1 MRRLLKRPALYRQI
15 RRLARSLR
23 FRLAISYAIFF
34 AILVVF
40 VGLILRP
47 MLGSSLESELQL
59 VIDEEWAAAKGYM
72 KIENYRPEWGYDRA
86 DPEESLIVNKIQGGV
101 YLLTD
106 SSGKVLERS
115 ETYKGIPL
123 SSLADITAVL
133 SNKNNRVWTYKQDE
147 DGVWYLLR
155 QGVMVDVRQNRY
167 YMVIGKPLSEIQ
179 GMVGTFT
186 RYYIFVVVGAILVG
200 MVLGWVV
207 AGRALIPL
215 NSVAQAA
222 QEIRGSNL
230 KVRIP
235 TRGADDELDRLIG
248 AFNDMTSR
256 LDKSFE
262 QIRQF
267 STDVSHEL
275 RTPLTS
281 IRGQLEVAL
290 FTAKTSDDFRD
301 AMVDALQDVEH
312 LSNIVRALL
321 QLSQAESGQLVLQ
334 MSQLDLSPLVEDIAD
349 QFQIP
354 AEEQKL
360 TLETAIQ
367 HDGCVIKADRTQI
380 GRLITNLISNAVKYT
395 PAGGRVKIELKRADD
410 LVQLI
415 VSDTGVGIAADAL
428 PHIFDRFYRVRKMQT
443 KSVQGLGLGL
453 SFVAWIVQVHE
464 GKIDVE
470 SKEGNGTTFTVSL
483 PAFDFVVEELTA
495 PLSLIASARPGSP
508 S

>member
-1 MRRLLKRPALYRQI
+1 MRTLLKRPNLYRQF

-23 FRLAISYAIFF
+23 FRLAMSYAIFF
-34 AILVVF
+34 AILVVG
-40 VGLILRP
+40 VGLILRT
-47 MLGSSLESELQL
+47 MLGSSLERELQL
-59 VIDEEWAAAKGYM
+59 VIGEEWAAAKGYM
-72 KIENYRPEWGYDRA
+72 KIENYRPVWSYDRA
-86 DPEESLIVNKIQGGV
+86 DPEESLIVNKIQAGV

-106 SSGKVLERS
+106 SKGRVLQMS

-123 SSLADITAVL
+123 SNQAEIGSVLASKD
-133 SNKNNRVWTYKQDE
+133 NRVWTYKKDE
-147 DGVWYLLR
+147 DSVRYLLR
-155 QGVMVDVRQNRY
+155 EGVMVDRDQNRY
-167 YMVIGKPLSEIQ
+167 YMVIGKPLSDIE
-179 GMVGTFT
+179 GTVGTFT
-186 RYYIFVVVGAILVG
+186 RYYVLVVVGAIVVG
-200 MVLGWVV
+200 MLLGWLM
-207 AGRALIPL
+207 AGRALLPL

-222 QEIRGSNL
+222 QEIKGSNL

-235 TRGADDELDRLIG
+235 GRGAGDELDRMID

-256 LDKSFE
+256 LDHSFE

-290 FTAKTSDDFRD
+290 FTAKTADEFRD

-321 QLSQAESGQLVLQ
+321 QLSQAETGQLVLQ
-334 MSQLDLSPLVEDIAD
+334 MAPLDLMPMVEDIAD

-360 TLETAIQ
+360 TLETSLE

-380 GRLITNLISNAVKYT
+380 GRLVTNLISNAVKYT
-395 PAGGRVKIELKRADD
+395 PAGGRVRVELKRTDD

-415 VSDTGVGIAADAL
+415 VADTGVGIAADHL

-443 KSVQGLGLGL
+443 KLVQGLGLGL
-453 SFVAWIVQVHE
+453 SFVAWIVQVHD
-464 GKIDVE
+464 GKIDVQ
-470 SKEGNGTTFTVSL
+470 SSEGKGTTFTVSL
-483 PAFDFVVEELTA
+483 PAAEAVPSENDA
-495 PLSLIASARPGSP
+495 PEKLAALS
-508 S
+508 